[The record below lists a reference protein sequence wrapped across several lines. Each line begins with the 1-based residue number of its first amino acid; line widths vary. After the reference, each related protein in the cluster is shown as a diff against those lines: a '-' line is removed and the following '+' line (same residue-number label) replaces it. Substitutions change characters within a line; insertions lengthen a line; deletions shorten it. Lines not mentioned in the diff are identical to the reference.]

1 MEQDVLTSLL
11 VAHLIKEL
19 ILNVLNSWEV
29 VVKNIVKEL
38 HPMQQLR
45 LLAERDYAQILLQQ
59 VIKIV
64 TME

>member
-1 MEQDVLTSLL
+1 MEEVVLTSLL
-11 VAHLIKEL
+11 VAHLIKDK

-29 VVKNIVKEL
+29 VVQNIVKEL
-38 HPMQQLR
+38 HQMQQL
-45 LLAERDYAQILLQQ
+45 LLLVEREYAQILPQQ